1 MASFTDKISQF
12 NPYIQQLPAQEMQ
25 QVGMYKQQQ
34 YDQGVQ
40 KIQGYIDNVAGMDVM
55 NDADKQYLQ
64 SKLNDL
70 GSKLRTVAAGDFSNH
85 QLVNSVGGMA
95 TSIVKDPTIQ
105 TAVASTQRARTEL
118 ATAEDLYRQGKSS
131 INNVNYLKGQVNQYL
146 NSKTAG
152 TSFTGK
158 YINYVDLN
166 KKWMDLADNLKKNA
180 PDSSIDNP
188 YKTDANGNTLYYKT
202 DAKGNVTQASGPQ
215 DGQPVLSDAMK
226 RISVKG
232 VSAQSLYDSFKASL
246 TSDDEQQM
254 KVDAWAHYQGKGP
267 NSVIEDYSIATQQAK
282 NSLVGGIN
290 QLKVMLLTSPNLT
303 QPEKLD
309 IQANIN
315 KYQNKL
321 NSGDL
326 DKELAQSIADL
337 QDPRNLE
344 TAQYNAYVRKTLNG
358 QAVMLANQSK
368 SEAIL
373 ANPYEAANHARQVLQ
388 ESIREHNLTYNIAK
402 SNLALSE
409 QRLRDDELKTKMEFE
424 WRDKEYKAK
433 YPGIVTVDRA
443 ISSNIVVPTI
453 GSLET
458 TISKLDESKNLLN
471 SDYGK
476 KLNLDKEGLDDLYS
490 KYRINPTAV
499 TGNDELQYAQ
509 RRDYFERQVA
519 QKNNVKNLVAEGSKK
534 FDKQIDDALVKGN
547 IKGVIGGDG
556 KELVSAK
563 TLYDTNDIIKRN
575 TKMVPQMGS
584 SLSGYAPQSYTSAID
599 EATVLK
605 QVGND
610 PQKRAVAIAMIKKIK
625 GDSSITP
632 TERIIADQATAV
644 TRTMSTVGNKIAKD
658 KFDYETQTIA
668 KLDPSYQEQVGTI
681 DPKNEHDMSILG
693 NLIGNTID
701 TYNTLGKL
709 DLSGGAKYDPDTLAG
724 MRSASGKAKEDITS
738 SIIKRPDGSALIV
751 INQGTKSQT
760 IPVSAKDFG
769 RYFPD
774 YAKSNP
780 FNEDIHAID
789 ASPYGTTNMGPGNGR
804 TSADGVNA
812 AHSGYELPL
821 LQNTPW
827 ASKVRYDIVGDKG
840 DDGMSNGY
848 AVRLFVNKNGIWIP
862 ADTKGGYRNAATI
875 QNYLQNELGTQTIED
890 ILKTNK

>member
-40 KIQGYIDNVAGMDVM
+40 KIQGYIDNIAGMDVM

-70 GSKLRTVAAGDFSNH
+70 GGKLRTVAAGDFSNH

-166 KKWMDLADNLKKNA
+166 KKWMDLADNLKKTA
-180 PDSSIDNP
+180 PDKSVDNP

-226 RISVKG
+226 RITVKG
-232 VSAQSLYDSFKASL
+232 VSAQSLYDSFKSSL

-267 NSVIEDYSIATQQAK
+267 NSVIEDYSKSTEQAK
-282 NSLVGGIN
+282 ASLKGGISG
-290 QLKVMLLTSPNLT
+290 LKVMLLTSPNLT
-303 QPEKLD
+303 APEKLD
-309 IQANIN
+309 IQAKIN
-315 KYQNKL
+315 QYQNKL

-326 DKELAQSIADL
+326 DKELVQTIADL

-358 QAVMLANQSK
+358 QAVMLANQSE

-433 YPGIVTVDRA
+433 YPGIITVDRA
-443 ISSNIVVPTI
+443 ISSHIVAPTK

-458 TISKLDESKNLLN
+458 DISKLDESKNLLN
-471 SDYGK
+471 GDYAK
-476 KLNLDKEGLDDLYS
+476 KLNLDEKGLNDLYS

-519 QKNNVKNLVAEGSKK
+519 QKNNIKNLVAEGSKK
-534 FDKQIDDALVKGN
+534 FDEEITDILKSEKPLLNNNNVQLASAKQLYDINEIVKKHYKSYQSSGGVGGSVSYSDFNESAIRKEVGSDPTKIAIATALIKRVKG
-547 IKGVIGGDG
+547 
-556 KELVSAK
+556 EPLTAS
-563 TLYDTNDIIKRN
+563 
-575 TKMVPQMGS
+575 
-584 SLSGYAPQSYTSAID
+584 
-599 EATVLK
+599 
-605 QVGND
+605 
-610 PQKRAVAIAMIKKIK
+610 
-625 GDSSITP
+625 
-632 TERIIADQATAV
+632 ERIITDKTLDINSRMAPVLDNV
-644 TRTMSTVGNKIAKD
+644 IKK
-658 KFDYETQTIA
+658 KFDYETKTIA

-681 DPKNEHDMSILG
+681 NPKNEHDMSILG

-709 DLSGGAKYDPDTLAG
+709 DLSNGAKYDPDTLAG
-724 MRSASGKAKEDITS
+724 MRSDSGRAKEDVTS

-769 RYFPD
+769 GYFPD

-848 AVRLFVNKNGIWIP
+848 AVRLFINKNGIWIP

-875 QNYLQNELGTQTIED
+875 QNYLQTELGTQTIEN